1 MVKIWGSWMTR
12 GQGTGTF
19 KKSFLNIKRRNI
31 TKTTALKD
39 SICCGQSFGTVGV
52 EKYQISEF

>member
-1 MVKIWGSWMTR
+1 MVKIWGSWLTR

-19 KKSFLNIKRRNI
+19 KKIVLIIKRQYI
-31 TKTTALKD
+31 TKATALKD
-39 SICCGQSFGTVGV
+39 STCCGQSFGTVRV

>member
-1 MVKIWGSWMTR
+1 MTR

-19 KKSFLNIKRRNI
+19 KKTFLNIKRQYI
-31 TKTTALKD
+31 TKATALKD
-39 SICCGQSFGTVGV
+39 STCCGQSFGTVRV